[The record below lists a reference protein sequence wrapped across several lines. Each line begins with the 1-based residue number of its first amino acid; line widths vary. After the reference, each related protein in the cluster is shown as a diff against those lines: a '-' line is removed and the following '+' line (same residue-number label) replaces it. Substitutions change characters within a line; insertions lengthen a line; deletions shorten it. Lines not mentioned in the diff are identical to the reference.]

1 MRVLIDGLDLSGKT
15 TLTAAL
21 AAELEARG
29 RTVVEHR
36 GFLAE
41 RHPARR
47 LLKMLPLVRQ
57 PDSTLVTTAYLTAG
71 YVLDSLLVRAVA
83 SEPAGTV
90 LIQDGYVDRTVAFGM
105 AGGPY
110 LAAVLALRWPRVFA
124 PFDVAVYLHA
134 SAEARRAR
142 LGMREKPDAVDIRG
156 AEDAEFAATFTA
168 MLTRGMGRRHHKLL
182 VFDTSA
188 HDPGEMA
195 ATIADTLLG
204 TGTGTGTVPATAP
217 ALVVSGLERAA

>member
-21 AAELEARG
+21 AAELQARG
-29 RTVVEHR
+29 RTVTVHR
-36 GFLAE
+36 GFLAD

-47 LLKMLPLVRQ
+47 LLKKLPLVRQ
-57 PDSTLVTTAYLTAG
+57 PDSTLVTTAYLSAG
-71 YVLDSLLVRAVA
+71 YVLDSLLVRTRAC
-83 SEPAGTV
+83 EPAGTV

-134 SAEARRAR
+134 PADARRAR
-142 LGMREKPDAVDIRG
+142 LGVRETPDAVDICG
-156 AEDAEFAATFTA
+156 VEDAEFAATFTA
-168 MLTRGMGRRHHKLL
+168 MLTRGMGRRHKKLL

-188 HDPGEMA
+188 HSPHEMA
-195 ATIADTLLG
+195 TAIADALLG
-204 TGTGTGTVPATAP
+204 TSVAP
-217 ALVVSGLERAA
+217 AAPTAVAALGELERAA